1 MINILLADDHK
12 IMRDGLRAILEGQ
25 KEFNIVG
32 EASDGF
38 ETIKLAKQ
46 LNPDIILMDIHM
58 PLLNGIDAARKILL
72 DSPEIRIVILSMHAT
87 KEHIFQALKAGAKG
101 YLLKETSGIEVVE
114 AIREVVAG
122 DRYLS
127 QMITEAVIDDY
138 VFQRSQAVVSS
149 PLDRLSNREREVM
162 QLVVEGKNT
171 TDISTLL
178 HLSKSTV
185 STYRSRIM
193 KKLGTK
199 DIADLVRFAIE
210 HKLITTQ

>member
-12 IMRDGLRAILEGQ
+12 VMRDGLRAILEGQ
-25 KEFNIVG
+25 NEFNIVG
-32 EASDGF
+32 EAPDGL
-38 ETIKLAKQ
+38 ETVKLARR

-58 PLLNGIDAARKILL
+58 PLLNGIDAARKILQE
-72 DSPEIRIVILSMHAT
+72 SPEMCIVILSMHAT

-101 YLLKETSGIEVVE
+101 YLLKETSGLEVVA
-114 AIREVVAG
+114 AIKEVVAG
-122 DRYLS
+122 NRYLS
-127 QMITEAVIDDY
+127 QLITEAVIDDY
-138 VFQRSQAVVSS
+138 VFQRSQSAVSS
-149 PLDRLSNREREVM
+149 PLDRLSDREREVM

-171 TDISTLL
+171 TSISALL

-199 DIADLVRFAIE
+199 DVADLVRFAIE
-210 HKLITTQ
+210 HKLITTK